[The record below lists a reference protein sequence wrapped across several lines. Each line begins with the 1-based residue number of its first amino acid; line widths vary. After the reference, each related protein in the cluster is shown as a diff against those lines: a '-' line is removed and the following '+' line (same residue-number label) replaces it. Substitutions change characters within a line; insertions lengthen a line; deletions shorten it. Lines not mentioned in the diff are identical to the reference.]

1 MINALKPHFREFLRG
16 AVVVDEAKQ
25 EYLWFKYAI
34 LSDKEKQWNT
44 PINNLVSEQDTMLIR
59 TSWDLPFKVDDKVL
73 LNGVPYLIRRCSRK
87 LSDINEQSLG
97 LLKSSFSAYWEIEVS
112 AV

>member
-1 MINALKPHFREFLRG
+1 MINALKPHFREFYRG
-16 AVVVDEAKQ
+16 CVVVDEEKG

-34 LSDKEKQWNT
+34 VSDKEKQWNT
-44 PINNLVSEQDTMLIR
+44 PIQNLVSSQNTLVIK
-59 TSWDLPFKVDDKVL
+59 TSWDLPFKVDDRVI
-73 LNGVPYLIRRCSRK
+73 LNGENYLIRRCSRK
-87 LSDINEQSLG
+87 TTDINEQSAA